1 MSPRPDRDQDPLLKE
16 MEDALQGVNLQDLDD
31 RGEMPVKP
39 GARKGREKHLLRGTV
54 TGLSGSDAI
63 VELGPLMQGILP
75 ASEFDEAGPVLGKSY
90 EFGLRGQE
98 EDGLWRLSLSEFK
111 ALAAWDD
118 IEVGARVEAR
128 VSGVNTGGLELRIGP
143 IAAFMPASHVAL
155 ERVEDLSGELGK
167 KLVCEVLEV
176 DRERQRVLLSRRAV
190 LSAERDAARSESLG
204 SLTVGQVVTGKVTRV
219 EPFGAFVSISP
230 GVEGLLHVSNLAH
243 GRTENAGDVVQ
254 PGQELQVKILSIAEG
269 GRRIGL
275 GRKQLEADPWQETAA
290 RLAPNT
296 VLQAKVT
303 RLMDFGAFCALAP
316 GVEGLLHISQL
327 KAGSDRLRHPR
338 EVLSAGQDVTV
349 RVISVEPA
357 TKRIALSRLDER
369 GAVLGSNDS
378 VETGE
383 IDRVLRESSA
393 GPRGTNLGNLFKKAL
408 GDEGKR
414 K

>member
-1 MSPRPDRDQDPLLKE
+1 MAPRPDRDQDPLHKE
-16 MEDALQGVNLQDLDD
+16 MEDALQGINLQELDE
-31 RGEMPVKP
+31 RGEMPKA

-54 TGLSGSDAI
+54 TGLSGSDVI

-75 ASEFDEAGPVLGKSY
+75 ASEFDEAGPVVGKSY

-98 EDGLWRLSLSEFK
+98 EDGLWRLSLSE
-111 ALAAWDD
+111 ARTLAAWQD

-143 IAAFMPASHVAL
+143 IPAFMPASHVAL
-155 ERVEDLSGELGK
+155 ERVEDLSGEIGK

-190 LSAERDAARSESLG
+190 LNAEREAARAESLG
-204 SLTVGQVVTGKVTRV
+204 SIGVGQVVNGKVTRV
-219 EPFGAFVSISP
+219 EPFGAFVALSP
-230 GVEGLLHVSNLAH
+230 GVEGLLHVSNIAH
-243 GRTENAGDVVQ
+243 QRVENAGDVLQ

-275 GRKQLEADPWQETAA
+275 GRKQLEADPWAETAA
-290 RLAPNT
+290 RLAPNS
-296 VLQAKVT
+296 VVPAKVV
-303 RLMDFGAFCALAP
+303 RLMEFGAFCALAP
-316 GVEGLLHISQL
+316 GVEGLLHVSQL
-327 KAGSDRLRHPR
+327 RSGADRVRHAR
-338 EVLSAGQDVTV
+338 EVLSTGQDVTV
-349 RVISVEPA
+349 RVLSVDPA

-369 GAVLGSNDS
+369 GAVLGSADS

-393 GPRGTNLGNLFKKAL
+393 GPRGTNLGDLFKKAL
-408 GDEGKR
+408 GGDGKG
-414 K
+414 

>member
-1 MSPRPDRDQDPLLKE
+1 MATRPDRDADPLHKE
-16 MEDALQGVNLQDLDD
+16 LEDALQGINLQELDE
-31 RGEMPVKP
+31 RGEMPKA

-54 TGLSGSDAI
+54 TGLSGADVI

-75 ASEFDEAGPVLGKSY
+75 ATEFEEPGPVIGKSY
-90 EFGLRGQE
+90 EFGLRGKE
-98 EDGLWRLSLSEFK
+98 EDGLWRLSLSEAK
-111 ALAAWDD
+111 SLAAWQDL
-118 IEVGARVEAR
+118 EVGARVEAR

-143 IAAFMPASHVAL
+143 IPAFMPASHVSL
-155 ERVEDLSGELGK
+155 ERIEDLSGEIGK

-190 LSAERDAARSESLG
+190 LNAEREAARSESLG
-204 SLTVGQVVTGKVTRV
+204 SLGVGQVITGKVTRV
-219 EPFGAFVSISP
+219 EPFGAFVALSP
-230 GVEGLLHVSNLAH
+230 GVEGLLHVSNIAH
-243 GRTENAGDVVQ
+243 QRVENAGDVLQ

-290 RLAPNT
+290 RLTPGT
-296 VLQAKVT
+296 VLQSKVV

-338 EVLSAGQDVTV
+338 EVLSTGQDITV

-369 GAVLGSNDS
+369 GAVLGSADS

-383 IDRVLRESSA
+383 IDRVLRESGT

-408 GDEGKR
+408 GGDGKG
-414 K
+414 

>member
-1 MSPRPDRDQDPLLKE
+1 MTSRPQRQNDPLLRE
-16 MEDALQGVNLQDLDD
+16 MEDALEGVNLQDLDD
-31 RGEMPVKP
+31 QGRMPAQ

-75 ASEFDEAGPVLGKSY
+75 ASEFDEAGPVVGKSY

-98 EDGLWRLSLSEFK
+98 EDGLWRLSLSEAK
-111 ALAAWDD
+111 SLAAWQDL
-118 IEVGARVEAR
+118 EVGARVEAR

-143 IAAFMPASHVAL
+143 IAAFMPASHVSL
-155 ERVEDLSGELGK
+155 ERTLDLSGELGK

-176 DRERQRVLLSRRAV
+176 DRERQRVLLSRRSV
-190 LSAERDAARSESLG
+190 LAAERDAARSESLG
-204 SLTVGQVVTGKVTRV
+204 SLAVGQVVTGKVTRV
-219 EPFGAFVSISP
+219 EPFGAFVSISA
-230 GVEGLLHVSNLAH
+230 GIEGLLHVSNLAH
-243 GRTENAGDVVQ
+243 QRVENAGDVVH

-290 RLAPNT
+290 RLSPGS
-296 VLQAKVT
+296 VLQAKVV
-303 RLMDFGAFCALAP
+303 RLMDFGAFCELSP

-338 EVLSAGQDVTV
+338 EVLSAGQELTV

-378 VETGE
+378 VESGE

-393 GPRGTNLGNLFKKAL
+393 RPMGTNLGNLFKKAL
-408 GDEGKR
+408 GG
-414 K
+414 

>member
-1 MSPRPDRDQDPLLKE
+1 MPPRPDRDQDPLLRE
-16 MEDALQGVNLQDLDD
+16 MEDALQGVNLQDLDA
-31 RGEMPVKP
+31 RGEMPAKP

-54 TGLSGSDAI
+54 TGLSGADAI

-75 ASEFDEAGPVLGKSY
+75 ASEFEAPGPVVGKSY

-118 IEVGARVEAR
+118 LEVGARVEAR

-155 ERVEDLSGELGK
+155 ERVEDLSGEIGK

-190 LSAERDAARSESLG
+190 LAAEREASRSESLG

-254 PGQELQVKILSIAEG
+254 PGQELQVKILTIAEG

-338 EVLSAGQDVTV
+338 EVLSAGQEVTV

-369 GAVLGSNDS
+369 GAVLGSSDS

-383 IDRVLRESSA
+383 IDRVLRESGA

-408 GDEGKR
+408 GGEGQR
-414 K
+414 

>member
-1 MSPRPDRDQDPLLKE
+1 MAPRPDRNQDPLLKE
-16 MEDALQGVNLQDLDD
+16 MEDALQGVNLQDLDE
-31 RGEMPVKP
+31 RGEMPAKP

-75 ASEFDEAGPVLGKSY
+75 ASEFEEPGPVVGKSY

-118 IEVGARVEAR
+118 IAVGARVEAR

-143 IAAFMPASHVAL
+143 IPAFMPASHVAL
-155 ERVEDLSGELGK
+155 ERIEDLSGEIGK

-190 LSAERDAARSESLG
+190 LAAEREASRSESLG
-204 SLTVGQVVTGKVTRV
+204 SLAVGQVVTGKVTRV
-219 EPFGAFVSISP
+219 EPFGAFVAISP

-243 GRTENAGDVVQ
+243 GRTENAADVVQ

-290 RLAPNT
+290 RLAPDT

-327 KAGSDRLRHPR
+327 KPGSDRVRHPR
-338 EVLSAGQDVTV
+338 ELLSAGQEVTV
-349 RVISVEPA
+349 RVLSVEPA
-357 TKRIALSRLDER
+357 TKRIALTRLDVR
-369 GAVLGSNDS
+369 GAVLGSADS

-383 IDRVLRESSA
+383 IDRVLRESSS

-408 GDEGKR
+408 GGDAKG
-414 K
+414 

>member
-1 MSPRPDRDQDPLLKE
+1 MAPRPDRNQDPLLKE
-16 MEDALQGVNLQDLDD
+16 MEDALQGVNLQDLDE
-31 RGEMPVKP
+31 RGEMPAKP

-75 ASEFDEAGPVLGKSY
+75 ASEFEEPGPVVGKSY

-118 IEVGARVEAR
+118 IAVGARVEAR

-143 IAAFMPASHVAL
+143 IPAFMPASHVAL
-155 ERVEDLSGELGK
+155 ERIEDLSGEIGK

-190 LSAERDAARSESLG
+190 LAAEREASRSESLG
-204 SLTVGQVVTGKVTRV
+204 SLAVGQVVTGKVTRV

-243 GRTENAGDVVQ
+243 GRTENAADVVQ

-290 RLAPNT
+290 RLAPDT

-327 KAGSDRLRHPR
+327 KPGSDRVRHPR
-338 EVLSAGQDVTV
+338 ELLSAGQEVTV
-349 RVISVEPA
+349 RVLSVEPA
-357 TKRIALSRLDER
+357 TKRIALTRLDVR
-369 GAVLGSNDS
+369 GAVLGSADS

-383 IDRVLRESSA
+383 IDRVLRESSS
-393 GPRGTNLGNLFKKAL
+393 GPRGTNLGNLFKTAL
-408 GDEGKR
+408 GGDAKG
-414 K
+414 

>member
-1 MSPRPDRDQDPLLKE
+1 MAPRPDRNQDPLLKE
-16 MEDALQGVNLQDLDD
+16 MEDALQGVNLQDLDE
-31 RGEMPVKP
+31 RGEMPAKP

-75 ASEFDEAGPVLGKSY
+75 ASEFEEPGPVVGKSY

-118 IEVGARVEAR
+118 IAVGARVEAR

-143 IAAFMPASHVAL
+143 IPAFMPASHVAL
-155 ERVEDLSGELGK
+155 ERIEDLSGEIGK

-190 LSAERDAARSESLG
+190 LAAEREASRSESLG
-204 SLTVGQVVTGKVTRV
+204 SLAVGQVVTGKVTRV

-290 RLAPNT
+290 RLAPDT

-327 KAGSDRLRHPR
+327 KPGSDRVRHPR
-338 EVLSAGQDVTV
+338 ELLSAGQEVTV
-349 RVISVEPA
+349 RVLSVEPA
-357 TKRIALSRLDER
+357 TKRIALTRLDVR
-369 GAVLGSNDS
+369 GAVLGSADS

-383 IDRVLRESSA
+383 IDRVLRESSS

-408 GDEGKR
+408 GGDGKG
-414 K
+414 